1 MDKAEENRDNAIQR
15 DAKENVAM
23 TKTMRINGMMCG
35 HCEARVKKT
44 LEALEQVTEAKVSH
58 ETGTAVVTLNAE
70 ISNEELKQIIEAQDY
85 EVVSVE

>member
-35 HCEARVKKT
+35 HCEARVKKC
-44 LEALEQVTEAKVSH
+44 LIMFYSFVQ
-58 ETGTAVVTLNAE
+58 AV
-70 ISNEELKQIIEAQDY
+70 ISWIAHPRRFFLR
-85 EVVSVE
+85 S